1 MMMNEF
7 GVPINDAEVSM
18 LPPGVNKPHE
28 KLIAESGLE
37 QHWWQAAIG
46 IGMGILGWSSS
57 RNAAR
62 EQNRAMERQNV
73 LDKKMHK
80 YKWQESQDAY
90 TFAQEGVDIQRKNQD
105 ILIDYKN
112 DVAVQEWQDRE
123 KMRIFDYNN
132 QVASYNASI
141 KRFEKQLDYN
151 ALASEISL
159 NDNTRKYNE
168 RLTEIGFKNEDMLM
182 QLGFNTRTLT
192 QQMQGKQSE
201 LIGKGEAAKLEGLS
215 KKGEVINIG
224 QAGRSAGKNVAA
236 ILAETA
242 RTQAAIVDVI
252 TNDES
257 AYALSMEKAYKEVQ
271 FGQKQLKESMKSAKL
286 QYEAD
291 AQHIE
296 LKKWEADM
304 SAEDRIA
311 PMPTEQPQLSK
322 PLTIPKQE
330 FQDPKPGA
338 SAERWGELEPVI
350 GARADTGLGPLVSGI
365 NMGISGYNLA
375 MGASTP

>member
-1 MMMNEF
+1 MAW
-7 GVPINDAEVSM
+7 PAI
-18 LPPGVNKPHE
+18 
-28 KLIAESGLE
+28 
-37 QHWWQAAIG
+37 AIG
-46 IGMGILGWSSS
+46 IGTGILNWSSS

-62 EQNRAMERQNV
+62 EQNRAMERQYK
-73 LDKKMHK
+73 LDQKVHK
-80 YKWQESQDAY
+80 YKWQDSQDAY

-105 ILIDYKN
+105 ILVDYKN

-201 LIGKGEAAKLEGLS
+201 LIGKGESAKLEGLS
-215 KKGEVINIG
+215 KKGEVINMG

-286 QYEAD
+286 QHEAD

-322 PLTIPKQE
+322 PLDIPKQE

-338 SAERWGELEPVI
+338 SAERWAELEPVE

-365 NMGISGYNLA
+365 NAGISAGMSVYGNIK
-375 MGASTP
+375 